1 MTKTPII
8 IIFQIL
14 ITTTFEYD
22 ETCNRYSCQS
32 SLSENIC
39 SLKSDDIISLKQC
52 DIYKHCQFSE
62 NYSSSYCYD
71 STYDYNEKSY
81 PGGIC
86 NKNSDCKNNYCL
98 NGTCEIKD
106 SCSNSEDC
114 GFGKYCHE
122 SVCYDAHNENEHC
135 DHDEECKNNLIC
147 YNNNCTKFFSL
158 KKGSNVGE
166 YNEFLCETGIAVNG
180 ICNSLKLINKE
191 SSCENECVYED
202 YLKDKITLK
211 NKCNC
216 TYSPEPEKRC
226 ECGNEDIPILW
237 ENYTNYIKKAL
248 EEENIKKCNVKE
260 KRPSYCIE
268 SLKTNWTLKN
278 NNNRLN
284 KLYYQIKGYHR
295 YDDKVPCAINIVNN
309 KDFTPPKPK
318 DGKFKCPM
326 YNCGPD
332 SKIIFD
338 NITCAYSINPF
349 NENGDE
355 INVHLKNICEKGNK
369 CNYQIYDTHKDYT
382 YNSTCVEIPSSKT
395 WTIKYAGEKCST
407 KNQCQKSKNYHDV
420 GYCINGYCSG
430 HIEGQNCTNNSD
442 CHKGHFCNG
451 LYCEKQR
458 GEGKFCLDSFECLNY
473 LGCLNNSCVQYY
485 SLSNGTYLNA
495 SYPEKEL
502 CEMEI
507 INEETNQCAQL
518 TYTDEMNMKKNE
530 DGFVECNVGEL
541 CNYTTGYY
549 FKGSLVIQTKEC
561 VCGFSINGN
570 AYCPIPQTVNKDDW
584 KKYFKLKN
592 KQRDNSCHTERRDKC
607 NDEMSDN
614 DLDELRYYE
623 RKTKRAHL
631 FYKSSN
637 CIIEILNS
645 KFINV
650 NMMLIII
657 LFYIIY

>member
-1 MTKTPII
+1 M
-8 IIFQIL
+8 
-14 ITTTFEYD
+14 
-22 ETCNRYSCQS
+22 
-32 SLSENIC
+32 
-39 SLKSDDIISLKQC
+39 
-52 DIYKHCQFSE
+52 
-62 NYSSSYCYD
+62 
-71 STYDYNEKSY
+71 
-81 PGGIC
+81 
-86 NKNSDCKNNYCL
+86 
-98 NGTCEIKD
+98 
-106 SCSNSEDC
+106 
-114 GFGKYCHE
+114 
-122 SVCYDAHNENEHC
+122 CYDAHNENEHC

-202 YLKDKITLK
+202 YQKNKIALN

-226 ECGNEDIPILW
+226 EYGNEDIPILW

-518 TYTDEMNMKKNE
+518 TYTTEMNMKKNE

-592 KQRDNSCHTERRDKC
+592 KQRDNSYHIQRRDKCNNIEGNNEKNKDGFVSCQVGEKCNYTTGYYSKGSLFTIEKECVCGFNKDGEAFCPLPHTVNFDDWKKYFKLKNKQKDNSCHTVRRNEC

-650 NMMLIII
+650 NTLLIII